1 MASSPFTAAQRKRMS
16 EILKQLGELHTEL
29 EGIEDDA
36 RSRFNDRSEKWHE
49 SETAEEHESAIDLLG
64 GLAGCLQDNAEVMAD
79 LLGVEL

>member
-1 MASSPFTAAQRKRMS
+1 MTGSPFTAAQRKRMG

-29 EGIEDDA
+29 EGIEDAA
-36 RSRFNDRSEKWHE
+36 RDRFTERSEKWHE